1 MITILF
7 HITVKDGNEQ
17 EFHELILRLTK
28 ISREEDDGCLAY
40 VFHQRRDN
48 PKEYVLYE
56 QWRDRKALD
65 AHIAHLQILLGPPA
79 PGGRLPAAFLAMCEH
94 AQPVLYNVVA

>member
-7 HITVKDGNEQ
+7 HVTVKDGKEQ
-17 EFHELILRLTK
+17 EFHDLAIRMTEVTRA
-28 ISREEDDGCLAY
+28 EDEGCLTY

-56 QWRDRKALD
+56 QWRDQEALN
-65 AHIAHLQILLGPPA
+65 AHIAHLQTLLGPPA
-79 PGGRLPAAFLAMCEH
+79 PGGRLPAALLDLCEKT
-94 AQPVLYNVVA
+94 QPVFYNVVA